1 MFQEI
6 LPQLLALKLWQIA
19 ALLPVAWLAMEVL
32 QGIIAG
38 FYNVFFHPLRRY
50 RGNSWEIGIPPLWH
64 RHVLTGMASHVAK
77 KRHEQY
83 GDVVRI
89 GPNLLSY
96 SSAQAWKDVYGAAND
111 LPKMVF
117 PGLGLNPDS
126 LFLAPRGE
134 HSRQRRVMAP
144 AFTEKSIAKQEQLIR
159 VYIDLLVQRLRETG
173 GLPTDAVRWFNLT
186 TFDLIGDLT
195 FGQSLQGLENNESN
209 LWLDNLNKQ
218 MMFIPIIILTK
229 VSTIVSLII
238 NLVLGPTIKAVH
250 AAQAVNIKKM
260 VQERLAKDDR
270 GDFMDHMIGKLP
282 EKELIGNADI
292 FMIAGSHTSSVLLS
306 GLAYWLL
313 LTPHAYKKVTA
324 EIREAFSDGNQITF
338 ETCAKLPYLQAVIS
352 EGLRIF
358 PPVPI
363 ALNRQT
369 AAPTMICGQIV
380 PAGVS

>member
-1 MFQEI
+1 
-6 LPQLLALKLWQIA
+6 
-19 ALLPVAWLAMEVL
+19 MEVL
-32 QGIIAG
+32 QGVILG
-38 FYNVFFHPLRRY
+38 FYNVFFHPLRHF
-50 RGNSWEIGIPPLWH
+50 RGNSWEIGIPLLWH
-64 RHVLTGMASHVAK
+64 RHVLRGTASHISME
-77 KRHEQY
+77 RHDKY

-96 SSAQAWKDVYGAAND
+96 SSAQAWRDIYGASND

-117 PGLGLNPDS
+117 GDLGINPDS
-126 LFLAPRGE
+126 VFLAPKGE
-134 HSRQRRVMAP
+134 HGRQRRVMAP

-159 VYIDLLVQRLRETG
+159 VYIDLLVQRLRETD
-173 GLPTDAVRWFNLT
+173 GLPTNAVRWFNLT

-195 FGQSLQGLENNESN
+195 FGQSLQGLENNASN

-218 MMFIPIIILTK
+218 MQFIPIIILTK
-229 VSTIVSLII
+229 MSTTVSLMIRLI
-238 NLVLGPTIKAVH
+238 LGPTIKAVH
-250 AAQAVNIKKM
+250 AKQSANIKRM
-260 VQERLAKDDR
+260 VHERLTKDDR
-270 GDFMDHMIGKLP
+270 GDFMDYMIGKLP

-306 GLAYWLL
+306 GLAYWLCV
-313 LTPHAYKKVTA
+313 TPDAYKKVTT

-338 ETCAKLPYLQAVIS
+338 EACTKLPYLQAVIN

-369 AAPTMICGQIV
+369 VAPTMICGQMI
-380 PAGVS
+380 PAGVSLIDFPRCIAKP